1 MWFFRR
7 HAHQG
12 LHFRARKR
20 AAVARQMV
28 VFLYDL
34 YGLIDALL
42 LAFDRQPRV
51 VQVRAHVQG
60 IFQQAHILIERA
72 EERFN
77 FSGYVNGTS
86 HPSGRS
92 AC

>member
-1 MWFFRR
+1 
-7 HAHQG
+7 
-12 LHFRARKR
+12 
-20 AAVARQMV
+20 
-28 VFLYDL
+28 
-34 YGLIDALL
+34 
-42 LAFDRQPRV
+42 
-51 VQVRAHVQG
+51 VQR
-60 IFQQAHILIERA
+60 ILQQTHILVERA